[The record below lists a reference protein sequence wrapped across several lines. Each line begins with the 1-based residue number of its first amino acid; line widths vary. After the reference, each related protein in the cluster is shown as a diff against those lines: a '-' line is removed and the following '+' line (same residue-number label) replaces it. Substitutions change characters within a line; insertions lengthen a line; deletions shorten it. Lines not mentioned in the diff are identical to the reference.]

1 MTNEQSGQS
10 QFLTTPTPAQP
21 LKFNLSFDDRD
32 DGEQDTGY
40 SETDD
45 SDSRLVRMLASQ
57 ARLRGGGW
65 DRGEDAIMASTE
77 LSESEKRRT
86 LQDQLAIAASN
97 GEVDRI
103 KKLLDGPAK
112 EYVDVNV
119 PDADGNV
126 PLIYASCF
134 GHLEAAVVL
143 TEHGADVDRRDYAS
157 WSPLMWAIT
166 NRHKEI
172 VKHLLDHGASP
183 EVKTTSGRTPFDF
196 VAPNSEMFDY
206 LQESGYKIGNAG
218 VSDDFY
224 NAGFSQDKFE
234 EEMAENELRRRMMME
249 SAINLEVD
257 LGSLTLDDQPEV
269 GCRASFPQTFAK
281 EFAVTR
287 GN

>member
-1 MTNEQSGQS
+1 M
-10 QFLTTPTPAQP
+10 PAQP
-21 LKFNLSFDDRD
+21 LKFNLSFDDHD
-32 DGEQDTGY
+32 YGEQDTGY

-65 DRGEDAIMASTE
+65 NQGEEAVMASAE
-77 LSESEKRRT
+77 MSESEKRRT
-86 LQDQLAIAASN
+86 LQDQLAMAASN
-97 GEVDRI
+97 GEVDPI

-134 GHLEAAVVL
+134 GHLEAAMIL
-143 TEHGADVDRRDYAS
+143 TEHGADIDRRDHAS

-206 LQESGYKIGNAG
+206 LQESGYNIGNAG

-269 GCRASFPQTFAK
+269 GSRASFPQRTC
-281 EFAVTR
+281 
-287 GN
+287 